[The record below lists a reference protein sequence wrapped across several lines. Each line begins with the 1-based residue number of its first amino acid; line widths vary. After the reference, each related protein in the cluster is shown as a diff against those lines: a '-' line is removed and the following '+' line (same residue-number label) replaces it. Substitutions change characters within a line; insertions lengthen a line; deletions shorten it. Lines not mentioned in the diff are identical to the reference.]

1 MDDTLTDKQRHF
13 VENISCGMPSRAA
26 ALAAGYSASFSKV
39 AGHRFRRRPAVVAA
53 VEAIREQG
61 RTLAAYDLAAAMR
74 EANDAATFARA
85 NKNSMALVKAVELL
99 ARLSGL
105 LIDRLELV
113 PPVDMKKALAEAERR
128 VIQVNPPSGGGVSLA
143 APGTVNGTV
152 CWAASIA
159 GTPVAEHTEAGPAD
173 GESPSQF
180 KKSWS

>member
-85 NKNSMALVKAVELL
+85 NKNSMALVKAVELR

-105 LIDRLELV
+105 LIDR
-113 PPVDMKKALAEAERR
+113 
-128 VIQVNPPSGGGVSLA
+128 
-143 APGTVNGTV
+143 
-152 CWAASIA
+152 
-159 GTPVAEHTEAGPAD
+159 
-173 GESPSQF
+173 
-180 KKSWS
+180 